1 MGDQMDRRALLR
13 GGSIAA
19 AAAAAAAGTSV
30 MTAGP
35 AAADPLVP
43 VYLPIGPV
51 RLYDSREEGAPI
63 SRNQTRNLFADSAP
77 SALLQ
82 GVCFNVTITGTVT
95 SSGFLAIFP
104 GDEAWGGTSSINWD
118 KPGQTI
124 ANNALTLVSSVDGSI
139 NVRCGAAA
147 GGSTHFI
154 LDLVAYLV
162 LIDFG
167 AVGAAGLKA
176 QSTRLTAAVAAAAA
190 R

>member
-13 GGSIAA
+13 GGSVAA
-19 AAAAAAAGTSV
+19 VAVAAAAGTSV

-63 SRNQTRNLFADSAP
+63 SRNQTRNVLAGMATPETIAF
-77 SALLQ
+77 
-82 GVCFNVTITGTVT
+82 CFNVTLTGTVT
-95 SSGFLAIFP
+95 SSGYLAIFP
-104 GDEAWGGTSSINWD
+104 GDEAWSGTSSINWD

-154 LDLVAYLV
+154 LDLVAFSFVTDLG
-162 LIDFG
+162 L
-167 AVGAAGLKA
+167 VGAAELKA

>member
-13 GGSIAA
+13 GGSVAA
-19 AAAAAAAGTSV
+19 VAVAAAAGTSV

-35 AAADPLVP
+35 AAAAPFVP
-43 VYLPIGPV
+43 VYLPLGPIRV
-51 RLYDSREEGAPI
+51 YDSREVGGRI
-63 SRNQTRNLFADSAP
+63 SRNQTRNVLAGMATPETIAF
-77 SALLQ
+77 
-82 GVCFNVTITGTVT
+82 CFNVTLTGTVT
-95 SSGFLAIFP
+95 SSGYLAIFP

-124 ANNALTLVSSVDGSI
+124 ANNAFTWVSLDDGSI
-139 NVRCGAAA
+139 NVLCGAAA

-154 LDLVAYLV
+154 LDLVAFSFVTDLG
-162 LIDFG
+162 L
-167 AVGAAGLKA
+167 VGAAELKA